1 MSTAQAE
8 AHAPDTASTL
18 PAPASPVLEPRV
30 VEFEGAVP
38 RLIRKSVFEKSLPDL
53 DKSRR
58 NTGLALFFVGTS
70 IGAVLLV
77 ASLLVPPLFTSDPL
91 RQYLQMFVGALL
103 AFPAG
108 LVYLTLPRLLD
119 RYDPEPWYAL
129 VGCLVWGGI
138 AACGF
143 SVVINSTV
151 GGLATAIAGP
161 DAGLVMGAV
170 VSAPITEEFWK
181 ALGVLGVFWFLRR
194 EFDGVVDGIM
204 YATFTALGFA
214 TVENVVYY
222 AEAASQGGSTLA
234 GTFAL
239 RGILAP
245 WGHPLYTSMFGI
257 GVGIARETTRPAVR
271 IVAPLLGY
279 FAAVLLHAAW
289 NGSAV
294 FAGFTGG
301 AFFLFTLPLW
311 LLFVSAFLGLVVA
324 LVVRRGRIIRQFL
337 EDEVHVG
344 TLSRDEFR
352 LVTSAFGLSR
362 ARARYGRPGAE
373 FVRAAARLALSKW
386 HSVRAMKSSRHT
398 VSATFVVPLRQR
410 LFQLRQE
417 MHARMMRR

>member
-1 MSTAQAE
+1 M
-8 AHAPDTASTL
+8 
-18 PAPASPVLEPRV
+18 
-30 VEFEGAVP
+30 
-38 RLIRKSVFEKSLPDL
+38 FEKTLPDL
-53 DKSRR
+53 DKRRR
-58 NTGLALFFVGTS
+58 NLGLALFFIGTS
-70 IGAVLLV
+70 IGTLLLV
-77 ASLLVPPLFTSDPL
+77 LTLLVPPLFTENPL
-91 RQYLQMFVGALL
+91 GHYTTMLIGALL

-108 LVYLTLPRLLD
+108 LVYLTVPRLLD

-129 VGCLVWGGI
+129 VGCFLWGAL

-151 GGLATAIAGP
+151 GAVATAVGGP
-161 DAGLVMGAV
+161 DAGLIVGAV
-170 VSAPITEEFWK
+170 VSAPLAEEFWK

-194 EFDGVVDGIM
+194 EFDGIVDGIM

-214 TVENVVYY
+214 AVENVVYY
-222 AEAASQGGSTLA
+222 AEAASQGGGTLA
-234 GTFAL
+234 GTFFL

-271 IVAPLLGY
+271 ILAPLLGY
-279 FAAVLLHAAW
+279 FAAVFLHAAW

-311 LLFVSAFLGLVVA
+311 FLFVAAFLGLVIA

-352 LVTSAFGLSR
+352 LVGGAFGLSR
-362 ARARYGRPGAE
+362 ARALYGQPGVD
-373 FVRAAARLALSKW
+373 FVRTAARLALSKW
-386 HSVRAMKSSRHT
+386 HSVRALKSSKHT
-398 VSATFVVPLRQR
+398 VSAAFVVPLRQR
-410 LFQLRQE
+410 LFELRQQIQQ
-417 MHARMMRR
+417 RSLRR